1 MCQAFRY
8 PCPLLNPRS
17 HPELG
22 CWLKG
27 VEFPTSLL
35 LSSHKTASTSLPGNC
50 SLILFQFSHTLKEE
64 ALCHFREETFSPST
78 CFSFLSQEERAEKI
92 ELWESSG
99 RQLWF
104 RPPAVIQLQRDR
116 KVKGSMYNRRLFTWL
131 GGGDDQPLIKHRLP
145 DMPLGLAC

>member
-1 MCQAFRY
+1 MPSLSVSLPPSEHRVV
-8 PCPLLNPRS
+8 LLQPGTGLLAERS
-17 HPELG
+17 R
-22 CWLKG
+22 
-27 VEFPTSLL
+27 FPTSLL
-35 LSSHKTASTSLPGNC
+35 PSSHKTASTSLPGNC
-50 SLILFQFSHTLKEE
+50 SLIHTLKEE
-64 ALCHFREETFSPST
+64 VLCHFREETFFPST
-78 CFSFLSQEERAEKI
+78 CFSFLSQGERAEKI

-131 GGGDDQPLIKHRLP
+131 RGGDDQPLIKHRLP